1 VEENNCRLAGRLS
14 PYAMEQWS
22 DLAYL
27 LDLPRGFWLAVGVMG
42 LGVYGTWLFR

>member
-1 VEENNCRLAGRLS
+1 
-14 PYAMEQWS
+14 MEQWS

-27 LDLPRGFWLAVGVMG
+27 LDLPRVSWLAVGVMG